1 MEDFTEKTP
10 TAAKAETKQATDRQ
24 EKPQTRTN
32 TNRGPRRRPNRP
44 KPAAA
49 APGTEGA
56 AAPQQKQP
64 AQNSRNAQS
73 PQNGGNDTG
82 RKNNNTAPRRSQPR
96 RAPAAGNAAPR
107 PNTNQPRANT
117 NQPRPNANQNT
128 PAARQ
133 TLTPA
138 VQPSALQQQRPS
150 HRGRANKTDPNNP
163 AIPMHICPLGG
174 LGEVGKNITM
184 YECQGDM
191 ILVDC
196 GVVFPDSDM
205 FGVDLVIPDFT
216 YVLENK
222 DRVKAVLITHG
233 HEDHIGSLPY
243 LLKQFGDLPVYAS
256 KLTIGLIKNKLE
268 EHGLANS
275 TKFVEIHPRQK
286 IHFGCFTVEPI
297 HVNHSIPD
305 ALAFA
310 IECPA
315 GIVMHTGDFKIDYTP
330 LSGDAVTDLA
340 TIAEYGR
347 RGVLALLSDSTNAE
361 RPGFTATEQT
371 VAAGVRGLFVRAQKK
386 RIIVA
391 TFASN
396 IYRIQQIVDLAIE
409 SGRKVAVSGR
419 SMVSNTEMARE
430 LGYLHVPDNVLID
443 IDQINR
449 IPPEKVVLITTGSQG
464 EPLSALSRMAQASH
478 RNVRVGPGDFI
489 IISARPIPGNE
500 KTVTKVVNGLM
511 MLGAEV
517 IYENMYDT
525 HVSGHACQEEQKL
538 MLTLANP
545 KFFMPVHGEYKQLKH
560 HADTAKQLGYTS
572 KNIYI
577 GENGQNIRL
586 SRDEMVL
593 ESTVQAGAV
602 LVDGLGVGDVG
613 NVVLRDRH
621 HLSEDGI
628 IIITAA
634 VDTHAGRVLS
644 GPDLVSR
651 GFVYVRES
659 EELMDG
665 ARAQVEMTLD
675 RALADNAHDWNNLK
689 SRVREA
695 LSSYIYRKTKR
706 SPMILPI
713 LLEV

>member
-1 MEDFTEKTP
+1 MEEFKPKRKNNNYSGTDKAGAPRRAPRQNHQNKPPQENSTP
-10 TAAKAETKQATDRQ
+10 ANK
-24 EKPQTRTN
+24 
-32 TNRGPRRRPNRP
+32 PRRRPAR
-44 KPAAA
+44 PAAA
-49 APGTEGA
+49 ETAQA
-56 AAPQQKQP
+56 P
-64 AQNSRNAQS
+64 AQSV
-73 PQNGGNDTG
+73 P
-82 RKNNNTAPRRSQPR
+82 
-96 RAPAAGNAAPR
+96 APR
-107 PNTNQPRANT
+107 PRRPR
-117 NQPRPNANQNT
+117 NT
-128 PAARQ
+128 PQGEGQA
-133 TLTPA
+133 PH
-138 VQPSALQQQRPS
+138 QQR
-150 HRGRANKTDPNNP
+150 RGRKPQQNNNAPHYEMTP

-174 LGEVGKNITM
+174 LGEVGKNITL

-196 GVVFPDSDM
+196 GLVFPDADM

-222 DRVKAVLITHG
+222 DRIKGLFITHG

-243 LLKQFGDLPVYAS
+243 LLKKFNVPIYAAR
-256 KLTIGLIKNKLE
+256 LTIGLIKNKLE
-268 EHGLANS
+268 EHGLAS
-275 TKFVEIHPRQK
+275 SAVFHEIRPRQK
-286 IHFGCFTVEPI
+286 VKLGCFTVEPI

-315 GIVMHTGDFKIDYTP
+315 GVVIHTGDFKVDYTP
-330 LSGDAVTDLA
+330 LSGDAVTDLS

-347 RGVLALLSDSTNAE
+347 KGVLALLSDSTNAE

-371 VAAGVRGLFVRAQKK
+371 VAEGVRGLFGKAGKR

-396 IYRIQQIVDLAIE
+396 IYRVQQIIDLAIE

-430 LGYLHVPDNVLID
+430 LGYLHAPDNVLIP
-443 IDQINR
+443 IEEINKY
-449 IPPEKVVLITTGSQG
+449 PPEKVVLITTGSQG

-478 RNVRVGPGDFI
+478 RQVKVGPNDFI

-500 KTVTKVVNGLM
+500 KTVTKVVNGLLA
-511 MLGAEV
+511 LGAEV

-538 MLTLANP
+538 MLTLAHP
-545 KFFMPVHGEYKQLKH
+545 QYFLPVHGEFKQLKR
-560 HADTAKQLGYTS
+560 HAETAEHLGYIP
-572 KNIYI
+572 KQNIYI
-577 GENGQNIRL
+577 AENGQNIRL
-586 SRDEMVL
+586 SADGM
-593 ESTVQAGAV
+593 TVENTVTAGAV
-602 LVDGLGVGDVG
+602 MVDGYGVGDVG

-628 IIITAA
+628 IIVTAA
-634 VDTHAGRVLS
+634 VDGSTGQVLS

-665 ARAQVEMTLD
+665 ARMQVEMALD
-675 RALADNAHDWNNLK
+675 RSLSDNMHDWASVK
-689 SRVREA
+689 ARVREA